1 MGAEKPLTLWLRP
14 TLFLL
19 DLDAVQRAYA
29 ESYGL
34 LPEDVRRVLENKK
47 LGYFGD
53 VYRSLDLL
61 LCMHAYRDL
70 QY

>member
-70 QY
+70 